1 MLYWALVGCTLL
13 YWALLGCI
21 GLCWAVLGC
30 TGMHWAVMNCTVRVV
45 RVVQA
50 GRVVHVVKVVM

>member
-1 MLYWALVGCTLL
+1 MKIEVQILL
-13 YWALLGCI
+13 SRAINYI